1 MPQQEVA
8 NSEPVNDQPE
18 SLIEESKKDS
28 VINSNSSPIKKKK
41 KKPKKERPDELEPLR
56 DESSRLS

>member
-8 NSEPVNDQPE
+8 NSEPINNQAE

-28 VINSNSSPIKKKK
+28 VNNNTSPIKKKK